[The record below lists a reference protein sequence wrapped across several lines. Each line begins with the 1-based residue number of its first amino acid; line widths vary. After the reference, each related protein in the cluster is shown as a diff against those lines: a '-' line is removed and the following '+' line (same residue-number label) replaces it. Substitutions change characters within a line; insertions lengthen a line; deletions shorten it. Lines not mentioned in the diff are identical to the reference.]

1 MQPGVMGCPK
11 SIVMLNLLA
20 FGGFIYEFCPKMGKV
35 CRPAISIKF
44 FSQENNMNL
53 YIIIGFVVFV
63 VIVAVCAHFWS

>member
-11 SIVMLNLLA
+11 KHCHAEHVSANGQSLPPGNLNQN
-20 FGGFIYEFCPKMGKV
+20 
-35 CRPAISIKF
+35 F

-53 YIIIGFVVFV
+53 YIIIGFVAFV